1 MEKRGEEEEG
11 KEKEEEEEY
20 FCISP
25 LIPTLDKL
33 LSPFKTEKAAL
44 I

>member
-1 MEKRGEEEEG
+1 MEKRGE
-11 KEKEEEEEY
+11 EEEEEY